1 VAAGVEL
8 ACSQFVTM
16 HRLLWE
22 TLAMVG
28 QDILQLAWVSIKW
41 EGKKPIYLT
50 FSGSSS
56 FD

>member
-8 ACSQFVTM
+8 ACSQFVTV

-41 EGKKPIYLT
+41 EGKKAYLPD
-50 FSGSSS
+50 F
-56 FD
+56 FWFFLF